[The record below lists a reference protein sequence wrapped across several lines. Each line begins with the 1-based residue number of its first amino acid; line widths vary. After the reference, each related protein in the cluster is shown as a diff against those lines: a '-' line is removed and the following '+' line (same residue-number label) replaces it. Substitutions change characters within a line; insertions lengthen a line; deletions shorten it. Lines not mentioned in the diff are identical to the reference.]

1 MHGGFAQQKVDATVG
16 LRWNRQRI
24 TFLSQN
30 GCCGKTHHAPKDFK
44 LRSKTGK
51 YTRTRTNGLM
61 CVYVCVYVR
70 TEDGGSA
77 SNHDLKDILFI
88 TDQISQGYL
97 YGLLID

>member
-1 MHGGFAQQKVDATVG
+1 
-16 LRWNRQRI
+16 
-24 TFLSQN
+24 
-30 GCCGKTHHAPKDFK
+30 
-44 LRSKTGK
+44 
-51 YTRTRTNGLM
+51 M

-88 TDQISQGYL
+88 TDQISQDYL